1 MDSSVAAFS
10 SPVVDGY
17 CPIVSDTT
25 ALIFISGR
33 DRMPVGRL
41 GLEAGCEAGCGM
53 GGCAVRAGRLG
64 SSSASRIPH
73 PASLLYIATQIK
85 LAPRLRD
92 DAIEAGFYFRGQI
105 FSPEQALG
113 FATNRLQRLDE
124 VAALQ
129 FSGIVGHWRR

>member
-1 MDSSVAAFS
+1 MSRSDWSETTIAARAICRR
-10 SPVVDGY
+10 GL
-17 CPIVSDTT
+17 
-25 ALIFISGR
+25 LIFDFAR
-33 DRMPVGRL
+33 REPR
-41 GLEAGCEAGCGM
+41 
-53 GGCAVRAGRLG
+53 G
-64 SSSASRIPH
+64 SVVASRIPH

-129 FSGIVGHWRR
+129 FSGIVGHWR

>member
-1 MDSSVAAFS
+1 MR
-10 SPVVDGY
+10 G
-17 CPIVSDTT
+17 
-25 ALIFISGR
+25 GMR
-33 DRMPVGRL
+33 D
-41 GLEAGCEAGCGM
+41 AGW

-73 PASLLYIATQIK
+73 PASRIPHPASLLYIAAQIK
-85 LAPRLRD
+85 LTPRLRD

>member
-1 MDSSVAAFS
+1 MRGGMR
-10 SPVVDGY
+10 DGGMR
-17 CPIVSDTT
+17 S
-25 ALIFISGR
+25 SGR
-33 DRMPVGRL
+33 PSRKQFRIPHP
-41 GLEAGCEAGCGM
+41 
-53 GGCAVRAGRLG
+53 
-64 SSSASRIPH
+64 ASRIPH
-73 PASLLYIATQIK
+73 PLSLLYIATQIK

>member
-1 MDSSVAAFS
+1 
-10 SPVVDGY
+10 
-17 CPIVSDTT
+17 
-25 ALIFISGR
+25 
-33 DRMPVGRL
+33 MPVGRL
-41 GLEAGCEAGCGM
+41 GLEAGSGMRDAGCGM
-53 GGCAVRAGRLG
+53 RDGGCAVRAGRLG

-113 FATNRLQRLDE
+113 FATNRLERLDE